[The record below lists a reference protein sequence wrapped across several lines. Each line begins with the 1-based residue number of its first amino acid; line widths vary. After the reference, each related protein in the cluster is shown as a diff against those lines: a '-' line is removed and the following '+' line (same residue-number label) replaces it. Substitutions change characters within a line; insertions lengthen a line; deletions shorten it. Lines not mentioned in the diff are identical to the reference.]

1 MNYNMNSILTDW
13 AFRVICMS
21 LCFYFLKMQSLEDQL
36 KKLVYVVDAVCAD
49 VQRGQRIYNKLF
61 DR

>member
-1 MNYNMNSILTDW
+1 MGLQSNLHVLV
-13 AFRVICMS
+13 F
-21 LCFYFLKMQSLEDQL
+21 LFFFFFLKMQSLEDQL